1 MQVNVII
8 TYKDFRKVVFKK
20 KTDILDSYL
29 KRKCSYYRRANLV
42 TLSTWT
48 TRLVTR
54 STCLTTRSTRTSRLP
69 TRSTRLSTGST
80 CLSIPLLIHSSRL
93 SIRSICL
100 YTRSTHSTICLSFYN
115 WSFVLLVFN
124 DLTSALG

>member
-8 TYKDFRKVVFKK
+8 TYKDFRKVFFKK

-29 KRKCSYYRRANLV
+29 KRKCSYYRRASLV

-54 STCLTTRSTRTSRLP
+54 STRTSCLP

-80 CLSIPLLIHSSRL
+80 CLSIPLPIHSSRL

-115 WSFVLLVFN
+115 
-124 DLTSALG
+124 